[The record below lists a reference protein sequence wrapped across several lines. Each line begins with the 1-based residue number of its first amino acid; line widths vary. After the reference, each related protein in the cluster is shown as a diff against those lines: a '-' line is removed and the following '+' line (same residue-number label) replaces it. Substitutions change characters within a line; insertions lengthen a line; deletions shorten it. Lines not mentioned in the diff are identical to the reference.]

1 MRPTVVLD
9 KSFLQ
14 GSKAVTIYEMA
25 KSHRLLM
32 SDALFYELISDPKGR
47 ALCFAK
53 FPKKENPVDLI
64 GDPSGLLRR
73 EVQTH
78 TPCGKPSDHCENIHF
93 QFNATLLRDDYQL
106 PPDMAATV
114 LEHTE
119 ELRSDV
125 ASYLDTVRLTPTFFP
140 DILKGNDASRA
151 IARQEAERAVA
162 EETDNL
168 LSFYRLLNSP
178 PGEPSL
184 PPADIVTRDWA
195 LFRWL
200 QVKLLF
206 ALDVYCRYSGKLP
219 EPLSTKVYER
229 LEHDVLDAQYLI
241 LGLLEGAFATRE
253 KKLQRWW
260 RLLSP
265 TGALHD

>member
-14 GSKAVTIYEMA
+14 GSKAATIRELA

-32 SDALFYELISDPKGR
+32 SDALFYELISDSKGR

-64 GDPSGLLRR
+64 GDPGRLLRL

-78 TPCGKPSDHCENIHF
+78 TPCGKPSDHCENIRF
-93 QFNATLLRDDYQL
+93 QFNDALLRDDYHL

-151 IARQEAERAVA
+151 IARKEAERAVA
-162 EETDNL
+162 EETDDL
-168 LSFYRLLNSP
+168 LGFYRLLTSP

-184 PPADIVTRDWA
+184 PPADIVTPDWA
-195 LFRWL
+195 LFRWV

-206 ALDVYCRYSGKLP
+206 ALDVYCRYSGKMP
-219 EPLSTKVYER
+219 EPLSEQVYER
-229 LEHDVLDAQYLI
+229 FEHDVLDAQYLI

-253 KKLQRWW
+253 KKLQKWW
-260 RLLSP
+260 YLLSP
-265 TGALHD
+265 TGTLHG

>member
-14 GSKAVTIYEMA
+14 GSKAAAIHEMA
-25 KSHRLLM
+25 ESHRLLM
-32 SDALFYELISDPKGR
+32 SDALFYELISDPKSR

-53 FPKKENPVDLI
+53 FPRKDNPVELI
-64 GDPSGLLRR
+64 SHPGDMLRR

-78 TPCGKPSDHCENIHF
+78 RPCGKPSLYCEDIRF
-93 QFNATLLRDDYQL
+93 QFNAALLRDDYQF
-106 PPDMAATV
+106 PPEAAATV

-125 ASYLDTVRLTPTFFP
+125 ASYLNAIRLTPTFFP
-140 DILKGNDASRA
+140 DLLKGNDASRA
-151 IARQEAERAVA
+151 IARREAERAVA
-162 EETDNL
+162 EETQNL
-168 LSFYRLLNSP
+168 LRFYRLLTPP

-184 PPADIVTRDWA
+184 PPAELITPDWA
-195 LFRWL
+195 LFRWI

-206 ALDVYCRYSGKLP
+206 ALDVYCRYSGNLP
-219 EPLSTKVYER
+219 EPLTAKVHKR
-229 LEHDVLDAQYLI
+229 FEHDVLDTQYLI

-253 KKLQRWW
+253 KKLQKWW

-265 TGALHD
+265 NGALHE

>member
-14 GSKAVTIYEMA
+14 GSKAATIHEMS

-32 SDALFYELISDPKGR
+32 ADALFYELISDPKGR

-53 FPKKENPVDLI
+53 FPKTENPVDLI
-64 GDPSGLLRR
+64 GDPGVLLRR

-78 TPCGKPSDHCENIHF
+78 TPCGKPSEHCEKIRF
-93 QFNATLLRDDYQL
+93 QFNAALLRDDYQL
-106 PPDMAATV
+106 PSDMAATV

-168 LSFYRLLNSP
+168 LGFYRLLTFP

-195 LFRWL
+195 LFRWV

-219 EPLSTKVYER
+219 EPLSTKVHER

-265 TGALHD
+265 KGALYD